1 MLSGDGR
8 LRVSAQ
14 RVCRCEGG
22 NGAAVMLSAVGMLAV
37 SAGNDPLCAA
47 FGGRVLR
54 GLRGVLRPVG
64 GAVGVVSA
72 AAGSLRDAPPGTAMP
87 GAAAVSAAD
96 PDGLFLRMR
105 DGMVEAKIET
115 KGDPAAGT
123 AGFLHMLTNWAE
135 ILAILRFHTV
145 CAMCQA
151 H

>member
-8 LRVSAQ
+8 LRAFAQ
-14 RVCRCEGG
+14 RVRRCEGG

-37 SAGNDPLCAA
+37 SAGANPLCAA
-47 FGGRVLR
+47 FGCGMFR

-105 DGMVEAKIET
+105 DGMVEAKM
-115 KGDPAAGT
+115 K
-123 AGFLHMLTNWAE
+123 
-135 ILAILRFHTV
+135 
-145 CAMCQA
+145 
-151 H
+151 

>member
-8 LRVSAQ
+8 LRAFAQ
-14 RVCRCEGG
+14 RVRRCEGG

-37 SAGNDPLCAA
+37 SAGDDPLCAA
-47 FGGRVLR
+47 FGCGMFR

-96 PDGLFLRMR
+96 SEGLFLRMR

-123 AGFLHMLTNWAE
+123 AGFLHMLTNWEE
-135 ILAILRFHTV
+135 ILAIL
-145 CAMCQA
+145 
-151 H
+151 